1 MFDFVNKWFGGGF
14 NARIIKQYQ
23 KIVTL
28 INNYESKISVLS
40 DEDLSKKTLEFKELL
55 ANGKTLDDILPEAF
69 AVVREASKRVLGM
82 RHFDVQLI
90 GGIALH
96 EGKIAEMRTG
106 EGKTLVATS
115 PVYLNALTGKG
126 VHVVTVN
133 DYLAKRDG
141 EQMGQVYG
149 FLGLSTSIIVS
160 GMGDFQ
166 KKEAYA
172 ADITYG
178 TNHEFGF
185 DYLRDNLKFRVEDMV
200 MRPFNYAVVDEV
212 DSILIDEART
222 PLIISGP
229 DDNASQMYVDVNS
242 VVKDITEEDYEKD
255 PKTRAINL
263 TEAGISKIEKRLMD
277 MGLIDSPLYDPSN
290 VSMVYYVNCALKANK
305 LFKRDVDYMV
315 KNGQILIIDEFTGRA
330 MEGRRY
336 SEGLHQALE
345 AKEGVE
351 VQAESQTIASIS
363 YQNLFRMYPKLSG
376 MTGTAMTE
384 EAEFDEIYK
393 LKVVSIPPNKPVIRD
408 DQEDSMFLTLEEK
421 DEAVI
426 KLIKECSQRKQP
438 VLVGTTNLD
447 RSEYIS
453 SLLTREGIKHN
464 VLNAK
469 QHEREAIIISE
480 AGAPGS
486 VTIATNMAGRG
497 TDIKLGGS
505 VETRIAIECK
515 DIEDPIERE
524 EKIQQIKEDVRRK
537 NEEVKKL
544 GGLFVVGTERNES
557 RRIDNQLRGRSGRQG
572 DPGASKYFLSLEDDL
587 IKRFGSPNLKSM
599 LKKLGVKKGEDL
611 THRMISKAIEKAQQ
625 RVEAY
630 NFDIRK
636 HLLKYDDVMNE
647 QRKMIY
653 SQRLN
658 LMKSEDLSEYIDGI
672 IFETLDNICDAYT
685 SPEAVPFE
693 WKLDDLQRQL
703 DNIFDI
709 QINKEEIANDS
720 NMTYELLKQQLQDK
734 VKEKIDEIKGRID
747 PEYIRGYEKNLALR
761 TLDNGWKKHLVTL
774 EHLRRGINLQSYAQK
789 NPLNEYKFAA
799 FNIFDEMLNGVRR
812 EITSSIMHLQ
822 EPSERQF
829 GMDFDNDFDDL
840 DFSDEGD
847 AREQLNKLLAK
858 LKEMQEKHIP
868 VHSDNDQDDDDN
880 NEEYFDDNE
889 EEDDDLIEDDST
901 QQEQNNNY
909 IPVSRNSPCPCGSGK
924 KYKECHGKLQTI
936 VFNNNNQ
943 NDDIIQEDNSIE
955 EQHDIEPINNEVID
969 INENVIDKDNEYNA
983 SMKEL
988 SDNSNI
994 EDDIVPHDSIKY
1006 SIVKEENN
1014 NIEDYDDNLDE
1025 IKEESEDDNNDIFE
1039 SNEINNED
1047 INHPYETPQEILF
1060 NFAKDQRN
1068 AVFGSNVSS
1077 DDNNQEV
1084 IQSTEK
1090 RKIRKRSIKK
1100 DDNDINKIENNIDFT
1115 DSTISTLYDNNNK
1128 IKEEINSIEE
1138 QKKIKRKISRK
1149 KKTEDNDSV
1158 EINSNTNN
1166 ITEEPVVKKPSKR
1179 KKVLHETD
1187 IMDNSVIQKIQEEPK
1202 VKRSYK
1208 RKSSSIEEPN
1218 DIETVEDKEITSNI
1232 KEESKTKKRKSKQ
1245 NIEETQNNEDI
1256 QVKKT
1261 SRTRKVKDSNT
1272 EDDNKDNLVRMN
1284 GEVINIDD
1292 FGKPKRGR
1300 KKVIK

>member
-1 MFDFVNKWFGGGF
+1 MFDLVNKWFGGGF
-14 NARIIKQYQ
+14 NARVIKQYQ
-23 KIVTL
+23 KIVNV
-28 INNYESKISVLS
+28 INDYESKISILS
-40 DEDLSKKTLEFKELL
+40 DDDLSKKTLEFKELL

-106 EGKTLVATS
+106 EGKTLVATA
-115 PVYLNALTGKG
+115 PLYLNALTGKG
-126 VHVVTVN
+126 VHLVTVN
-133 DYLAKRDG
+133 DYLAKRDS
-141 EQMGQVYG
+141 EQMGQIYG
-149 FLGLSTSIIVS
+149 FLGLTTSVIVS
-160 GMGDFQ
+160 GMSDFS

-242 VVKDITEEDYEKD
+242 VVRDITEEDYEKEE
-255 PKTRAINL
+255 KTRSINL
-263 TEAGISKIEKRLMD
+263 TEAGIAKIEKRLMD
-277 MGLIDSPLYDPSN
+277 MGLIDSPLYDSSN

-305 LFKRDVDYMV
+305 LFKKDVDYMV
-315 KNGQILIIDEFTGRA
+315 KDGQILIIDEFTGRA

-393 LKVVSIPPNKPVIRD
+393 LKVVSIPPNKPVIRKDLD
-408 DQEDSMFLTLEEK
+408 DSIFLTLEEK
-421 DEAVI
+421 DKAVI
-426 KLIKECSQRKQP
+426 KLIKDCAMRKQP

-453 SLLTREGIKHN
+453 FLLTKEGIKHN

-480 AGAPGS
+480 AGAPGA

-505 VETRIAIECK
+505 VETRIALECK

-524 EKIQQIKEDVRRK
+524 AKIHQIQEDVKRK
-537 NEEVKKL
+537 NEEVIKL

-587 IKRFGSPNLKSM
+587 IKRFGSPNLKNM
-599 LKKLGVKKGEDL
+599 LKKLGVKKDEDL
-611 THRMISKAIEKAQQ
+611 THRWISKAIEKAQQ

-658 LMKSEDLSEYIDGI
+658 LMKSDDLSEYVNGI
-672 IFETLDNICDAYT
+672 IFDTVDNICDTYT

-693 WKLDDLQRQL
+693 WKLDDLQKQL
-703 DNIFDI
+703 NNVFGI

-720 NMTYELLKQQLQDK
+720 NMTYELLKQKLHEQVQEK
-734 VKEKIDEIKGRID
+734 FEAVKQSVD
-747 PEYIRGYEKNLALR
+747 PEYLKEYEKNLTLR

-774 EHLRRGINLQSYAQK
+774 EHLRRGVNLQAYAQK

-799 FNIFDEMLNGVRR
+799 FNIFDEMLNGVRKEIATNIMSMR
-812 EITSSIMHLQ
+812 ERN
-822 EPSERQF
+822 EKQF
-829 GMDFDNDFDDL
+829 NMDFDDEFADL
-840 DFSDEGD
+840 DFANEDEAKEKLD
-847 AREQLNKLLAK
+847 KLLAQ
-858 LKEMQEKHIP
+858 LKDMNNKHIP
-868 VHSDNDQDDDDN
+868 IHSENNSEDIIQDND
-880 NEEYFDDNE
+880 EYNDDNE
-889 EEDDDLIEDDST
+889 YHDNVNYINDNNT
-901 QQEQNNNY
+901 NKQQINTNNNY
-909 IPVSRNSPCPCGSGK
+909 IVASRNAPCPCGSGM
-924 KYKECHGKLQTI
+924 KYKECHGKIQPI
-936 VFNNNNQ
+936 VFSSHSNTETVVNNLEGEPSTEQYNDSNYETLYNN
-943 NDDIIQEDNSIE
+943 DIENTQGYEDNAIY
-955 EQHDIEPINNEVID
+955 N
-969 INENVIDKDNEYNA
+969 INENGIDNVNEHETETIHESEADNINEY
-983 SMKEL
+983 
-988 SDNSNI
+988 
-994 EDDIVPHDSIKY
+994 
-1006 SIVKEENN
+1006 
-1014 NIEDYDDNLDE
+1014 
-1025 IKEESEDDNNDIFE
+1025 DNNDDVLDDTNIKDISNNE
-1039 SNEINNED
+1039 SNYQYD
-1047 INHPYETPQEILF
+1047 SKSQYETPQEILF
-1060 NFAKDQRN
+1060 QFAKDQREAIFGNN
-1068 AVFGSNVSS
+1068 A
-1077 DDNNQEV
+1077 NNEYQE
-1084 IQSTEK
+1084 
-1090 RKIRKRSIKK
+1090 
-1100 DDNDINKIENNIDFT
+1100 IDA
-1115 DSTISTLYDNNNK
+1115 L
-1128 IKEEINSIEE
+1128 
-1138 QKKIKRKISRK
+1138 
-1149 KKTEDNDSV
+1149 
-1158 EINSNTNN
+1158 NTNDESF
-1166 ITEEPVVKKPSKR
+1166 TLP
-1179 KKVLHETD
+1179 
-1187 IMDNSVIQKIQEEPK
+1187 
-1202 VKRSYK
+1202 
-1208 RKSSSIEEPN
+1208 EEPN
-1218 DIETVEDKEITSNI
+1218 DIDSTLSTLYLNNNRVKELVNNDVDNVKAN
-1232 KEESKTKKRKSKQ
+1232 KEKTKKRKYKKKKLSEINDDLENIDEAAKKKPGRKKNVIEDED
-1245 NIEETQNNEDI
+1245 NIENIVIEKQK
-1256 QVKKT
+1256 VKKRAKRNKLAENNVT
-1261 SRTRKVKDSNT
+1261 KSTTKQTTISSISDDINVVQQNGTPIKNNTVKDETSNNNDIT
-1272 EDDNKDNLVRMN
+1272 Q
-1284 GEVINIDD
+1284 
-1292 FGKPKRGR
+1292 PKRGR
-1300 KKVIK
+1300 KKVIKE